1 MDIQYLLWLQEFR
14 NATGG
19 VFDAFFEVISE
30 LMHGTFAYLLAAAIY
45 WCIDKNTGVL
55 LAMNVGFGSVVN
67 QTFKNTFCIYRPWIR
82 DASIVPVGDSMESAT
97 GYSFPSG
104 HTQLATAEFGTIAI
118 WQRRRKWVVGLC
130 TVMIAAV
137 MFSRNYLGV
146 HTPQDVLVSCALCC
160 VVIYGNY
167 HLKRWIEA
175 GRNRDLMT
183 LGVGLIVC
191 AAFLA
196 FVTCKS
202 YPIDYAPDGSI
213 LVDPE
218 MMITDCYVAAGC
230 AIGFLIGWILERRFV
245 QFEPMP
251 KVWQKILS
259 FIVGAALLAAVI
271 KGICEPLYYF
281 MLGLGTMAGYW
292 GKLLYSVIAF
302 IFIVTGYPCIIKLAD
317 KLMNHSERY
326 R

>member
-1 MDIQYLLWLQEFR
+1 
-14 NATGG
+14 
-19 VFDAFFEVISE
+19 
-30 LMHGTFAYLLAAAIY
+30 
-45 WCIDKNTGVL
+45 
-55 LAMNVGFGSVVN
+55 
-67 QTFKNTFCIYRPWIR
+67 
-82 DASIVPVGDSMESAT
+82 
-97 GYSFPSG
+97 
-104 HTQLATAEFGTIAI
+104 
-118 WQRRRKWVVGLC
+118 
-130 TVMIAAV
+130 
-137 MFSRNYLGV
+137 
-146 HTPQDVLVSCALCC
+146 
-160 VVIYGNY
+160 
-167 HLKRWIEA
+167 
-175 GRNRDLMT
+175 MT
-183 LGVGLIVC
+183 LGAGLIVC

-302 IFIVTGYPCIIKLAD
+302 VFIVTGYPCIIKLAD
-317 KLMNHSERY
+317 KFMNHSERY